1 MSGFSPAF
9 REHLE
14 RDCTTLCHCWR
25 VVRRDG
31 QAFGFT
37 DHDRRLIVGGHTYE
51 PESGF
56 TQTEARETLGM
67 AIDTVDVEGALSS
80 DVLDEADIAA
90 GVFDGAEVATLLVN
104 WSDPDQFATIRRAV
118 IGKIVLADGR
128 FVAELESVAAS
139 LDRPNGRYLRRDC
152 DARLGDERCKVD
164 LSASQFN
171 GEGAVLSL
179 SAPGTLRVSGLE
191 DFDAGWFS
199 LGEVTWTN
207 GALEGRTSAV
217 IDHRKSTEGTHIV
230 LSAEQ
235 RMPAPGDAFRIVGGC
250 DKAFRTCKA
259 KFANP
264 LNFRGFPHLP
274 GNDAAYGYV
283 TEGVS
288 FDGKALVE

>member
-1 MSGFSPAF
+1 MSGFSTAF

-14 RDCTTLCHCWR
+14 EDCTTLCHCWR

-31 QAFGFT
+31 HAFGFT
-37 DHDRRLIVGGHTYE
+37 DHDRRLVVGGHEYE

-80 DVLDEADIAA
+80 DVLFEADIAA
-90 GVFDGAEVATLLVN
+90 GLFDGAEVVTLLVN
-104 WSDPDQFATIRRAV
+104 WSDPTQFATIRKAV

-152 DARLGDERCKVD
+152 DARLGDDRCKAD

-179 SAPGTLRVSGLE
+179 SVPGTLRVSGLE
-191 DFDAGWFS
+191 GFDAGWFS

-217 IDHRKSTEGTHIV
+217 IDHRVSAEGAHIV
-230 LSAEQ
+230 LSDDQ
-235 RMPAPGDAFRIVGGC
+235 RMPVPGDAFRIVAGC
-250 DKAFRTCKA
+250 DKAFGTCKA

-283 TEGVS
+283 TEGVV